1 MIPGMYVKEYVV
13 FHGERLVYGISDD
26 KQGTSYVVESES
38 LKSKA
43 FNRKDRNRFE
53 IINSMLVN
61 QEMREDNE
69 LLETLDVYLNTVHLF
84 EENLSIL

>member
-1 MIPGMYVKEYVV
+1 MSCSD
-13 FHGERLVYGISDD
+13 GERLVYEISDD

>member
-1 MIPGMYVKEYVV
+1 M
-13 FHGERLVYGISDD
+13 
-26 KQGTSYVVESES
+26 
-38 LKSKA
+38 
-43 FNRKDRNRFE
+43 KDRNRFE

>member
-1 MIPGMYVKEYVV
+1 M
-13 FHGERLVYGISDD
+13 
-26 KQGTSYVVESES
+26 VESET
-38 LKSKA
+38 LKTKA
-43 FNRKDRNRFE
+43 FNKKDKNRFE
-53 IINSMLVN
+53 LINSMLVN

>member
-1 MIPGMYVKEYVV
+1 MRIVNFQCEHKKDNCITDNASPV
-13 FHGERLVYGISDD
+13 F
-26 KQGTSYVVESES
+26 SYVVESES

>member
-1 MIPGMYVKEYVV
+1 MKPEAANE
-13 FHGERLVYGISDD
+13 HERIVYTVEEDEGGI
-26 KQGTSYVVESES
+26 SYVVESES
-38 LKSKA
+38 LKTKA
-43 FNRKDRNRFE
+43 FNKKDKNRFE